1 MRTRDLV
8 FPFFLFA
15 SFLIASSTMFAFVDK
30 PSYLIPLFV
39 FFSCTIFWLYIKSS
53 ILFEEKIN
61 TKNKN
66 EPLKKEDKT
75 DLSDSIE
82 YILESY
88 SICNNYY

>member
-39 FFSCTIFWLYIKSS
+39 FFFMYD
-53 ILFEEKIN
+53 ILVIHKILN
-61 TKNKN
+61 FV
-66 EPLKKEDKT
+66 
-75 DLSDSIE
+75 
-82 YILESY
+82 
-88 SICNNYY
+88 